1 MSDWKNRIV
10 GHGVKPAD
18 QFAAHPNNPRRH
30 PQPQRDAVRAS
41 LDTLGWIGVVI
52 ENVRTG
58 YLIDGHERVMQA
70 LEDNVDVPYIQVDL
84 SEDEEAQALLTF
96 DWITQMAQY
105 DRDALDGLLRSVNS
119 DDAGVQALLSSIADE
134 HDLYP
139 DPAPVEDA
147 GAQIDRAEE
156 LLQVWQ
162 VERGQLWVIPSK
174 SGNGEHRLLC
184 GDSTNADDVARVMA
198 GERADMMW
206 TDPPYGVEYTGKTAD
221 ALTIKNDGADDL
233 PKLLA
238 GAFTQADAVLVNG
251 APFYIAHPAG
261 VLSLIFGQTVID
273 VGWRFHETLVWVK
286 NTMVMGHSDY
296 HYKHEP
302 ILYGWKGTNRKWYA
316 GRDRVTV
323 FEIDRPQRNAE
334 HPTMKPV
341 ELVGVQVSNS
351 TRTGDTVYDPF
362 GGSGTT
368 MVACEQLARQCRMIE
383 IEPKYCAVILQR
395 MKDIGLE
402 PHLVK

>member
-119 DDAGVQALLSSIADE
+119 DDAVVQALLSSIADE

-184 GDSTNADDVARVMA
+184 GDSTNADDVARAMA
-198 GERADMMW
+198 GERAEYGIH
-206 TDPPYGVEYTGKTAD
+206 DPPYGINVVKGSATVGGTKAFGTVGAHNKVKVNHYTPIAGDDKPFDPSHLLQASKYCLLWGANYYADKLPPTKGWIVWDKKGRANWEDNFSDCELAWTNMPIVTSIVYHTWMGMVQEGGKELRFHPTQKPSAM
-221 ALTIKNDGADDL
+221 LV
-233 PKLLA
+233 KLMSQHCPNK
-238 GAFTQADAVLVNG
+238 G
-251 APFYIAHPAG
+251 I
-261 VLSLIFGQTVID
+261 VID
-273 VGWRFHETLVWVK
+273 F
-286 NTMVMGHSDY
+286 Y
-296 HYKHEP
+296 
-302 ILYGWKGTNRKWYA
+302 
-316 GRDRVTV
+316 
-323 FEIDRPQRNAE
+323 
-334 HPTMKPV
+334 
-341 ELVGVQVSNS
+341 
-351 TRTGDTVYDPF
+351 